1 MISLMFAQN
10 VEMTLGTSVEMTLGT
25 SGGDQCKEPL
35 GVITGSCGCISGWGQ
50 WVGSVD
56 VLTGCDHWEVGIHF
70 HAII

>member
-10 VEMTLGTSVEMTLGT
+10 VEMTLGT

-35 GVITGSCGCISGWGQ
+35 GVITGSCGCDQ